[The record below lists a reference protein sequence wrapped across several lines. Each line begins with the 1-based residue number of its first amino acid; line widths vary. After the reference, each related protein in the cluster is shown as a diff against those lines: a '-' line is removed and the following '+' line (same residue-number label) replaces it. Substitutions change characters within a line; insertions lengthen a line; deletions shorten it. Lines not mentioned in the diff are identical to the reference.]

1 MKTDYD
7 VLIVGGSYAGL
18 SAAMALGRSLR
29 KVLIIDSGLP
39 CNRQTPHSH
48 NFITQDGNSPAQIAA
63 LAKQQVLNYATIA
76 FENGLVIKGK
86 AVDKHFEIELSNGK
100 VFTGKKLLFTTG
112 VKDVMPAI
120 PGFAECWGISVLHCP
135 YCHGYEV
142 REAPTG
148 ILANADTAFELAR
161 LIHHWTKDLILFTN
175 GPSSLAAEQTEKIK
189 SKGIR
194 IVETALESIQH
205 TNGYAEAVQLTD
217 GKTINIKAIYARPAM
232 LQHCS
237 LPKELGCEMTKQ
249 NLLVVDL
256 FQRTSVAGVYA
267 AGDNT
272 NPMRSVSMA
281 VASGG
286 FAGASINRDLIE
298 EAF

>member
-63 LAKQQVLNYATIA
+63 LAKQQVLKYPTIG

-100 VFTGKKLLFTTG
+100 VFTSKKLLFTTG

-120 PGFAECWGISVLHCP
+120 
-135 YCHGYEV
+135 
-142 REAPTG
+142 
-148 ILANADTAFELAR
+148 
-161 LIHHWTKDLILFTN
+161 
-175 GPSSLAAEQTEKIK
+175 
-189 SKGIR
+189 
-194 IVETALESIQH
+194 
-205 TNGYAEAVQLTD
+205 
-217 GKTINIKAIYARPAM
+217 
-232 LQHCS
+232 
-237 LPKELGCEMTKQ
+237 
-249 NLLVVDL
+249 
-256 FQRTSVAGVYA
+256 
-267 AGDNT
+267 
-272 NPMRSVSMA
+272 
-281 VASGG
+281 
-286 FAGASINRDLIE
+286 
-298 EAF
+298 

>member
-1 MKTDYD
+1 
-7 VLIVGGSYAGL
+7 
-18 SAAMALGRSLR
+18 MALGRSLR
-29 KVLIIDSGLP
+29 KVLIIDSGMP
-39 CNRQTPHSH
+39 CNRRTPHSH

-63 LAKQQVLNYATIA
+63 LAKQQVLKYPTIA

-142 REAPTG
+142 RNEPTG
-148 ILANADTAFELAR
+148 ILANAEMAFELTR

-175 GPSSLAAEQTEKIK
+175 GPSFLTIEQTKKIK
-189 SKGIR
+189 SKGIQ
-194 IVETALESIQH
+194 IIETVLEAIQH
-205 TNGYAEAVQLTD
+205 TEGYVDAVQLID
-217 GKTINIKAIYARPAM
+217 GQKINITTIYARPEM

-237 LPKELGCEMTKQ
+237 VPQELGCEMTKQ
-249 NLLVVDL
+249 HLVVVDL
-256 FQRTSVAGVYA
+256 FQRTSVTGVYA

-272 NPMRSVSMA
+272 NPMRSVSIA